1 MSSRYGSS
9 ETSYE
14 DLKARVEH
22 DLNKEL
28 GEDSPRADTSSSEY
42 HTFRED
48 NLPGH
53 LSLYER
59 AAKFAGSVIA
69 VSPGKKRDE
78 LQEQLDTAHL
88 TCSPSDVLSLSVLFP
103 FVVFLSAAII
113 SVGLPLGLGAA
124 PFYSAGGSLSSLPLY
139 YLIFSMILA
148 GMSYVPLARMPYFL
162 AQRHRQR
169 ASNQM
174 VVAVFYLVTFMRH
187 TPNLE
192 LALEFAADHIGP
204 PLSFDL
210 KKVLWD
216 VETEKYQ
223 TVSES
228 LDEYLV
234 QWRDSAREFIEAM
247 HLIEA
252 SLYESSNSRRVN
264 SLDKSLDVMLEET
277 YEKMLHYAQNLKGP
291 MTMLHML
298 GIILPILGLVI
309 LPLAVSFFDTHW
321 TVIASMYNVLL
332 PLGVF
337 YLGKRIL
344 VSRPTGYG
352 ESETVDQIARESQ
365 AKNPALVA
373 GSLGVLFLIIG
384 LSPIILHAVNPSFEL
399 SFGSFELLGYV
410 EDNSGNLV
418 GPFGLGAG
426 LLSLFVTLGLGLGLG
441 LYFLNKVKESIKI
454 RRRTKQLE
462 QEFASALFQLG
473 NRIGDGIPV
482 ELAFGRVAEVMAGT
496 AGGRFYHQVATNI
509 QKLGMGVDEAI
520 FDRQHGVIKDY
531 PSNLI
536 ESSMKVL
543 VESARKGPQE
553 ASKALMSMSNY
564 IKEMHRVDERLKD
577 LLADVI
583 SSMRSQIN
591 FLLPTIAGIVIGITS
606 MITTVLGQVRA
617 QSEAFGGVQGAGVQL
632 GDMFGIGV
640 PTFYFQIIVGV
651 YVVQVTLILAYLISG
666 IENGVDPLSEDY
678 VRGKSLIL
686 SSSLYVGIA
695 FIIMI
700 LFNVIAGSIITTIN

>member
-1 MSSRYGSS
+1 VSSRYGSK

-14 DLKARVEH
+14 DLRAEVQHRLKQ
-22 DLNKEL
+22 EL
-28 GEDSPRADTSSSEY
+28 AAKKGSDTSSSEY
-42 HTFRED
+42 HTFRKD
-48 NLPGH
+48 NLPSH

-59 AAKFAGSVIA
+59 AANFAGSV
-69 VSPGKKRDE
+69 VSISAGKREKA
-78 LQEQLDTAHL
+78 LQEQLDVAHL
-88 TCSPSDVLSLSVLFP
+88 SCSPGSVLSLSVLFP
-103 FVVFLSAAII
+103 FVVFFVSAVLTVA
-113 SVGLPLGLGAA
+113 LPLVFQANA
-124 PFYSAGGSLSSLPLY
+124 FYASGGSLSALPLY
-139 YLIFSMILA
+139 YLLFSMVLGVMA
-148 GMSYVPLARMPYFL
+148 YVPLANMPYFL

-174 VVAVFYLVTFMRH
+174 VVAVFYIVTFMRH

-216 VETEKYQ
+216 VETETYQ

-228 LDEYLV
+228 LDAYLV
-234 QWRDSAREFIEAM
+234 QWRDSAREFIEAI
-247 HLIEA
+247 HLIQA
-252 SLYESSNSRRVN
+252 SLYETSNDRRVS
-264 SLDKSLDVMLEET
+264 SLDKALEVMLDET
-277 YEKMLHYAQNLKGP
+277 YEKMLHYAQELKGP
-291 MTMLHML
+291 ITMLHML

-321 TVIASMYNVLL
+321 TIIFSLYNVLL

-344 VSRPTGYG
+344 VTRPTGYG
-352 ESETVDQIARESQ
+352 ESETVDRVLTKKASN
-365 AKNPALVA
+365 AALVA
-373 GSLGVLFLIIG
+373 AAAGFALFLVG
-384 LSPIILHAVNPSFEL
+384 VSPLILHAINPSFDV
-399 SFGSFELLGYV
+399 SFGAFELLGYV
-410 EDNSGNLV
+410 EDGSRLV

-426 LLSLFVTLGLGLGLG
+426 LLSLFVTLSLGVGLGW
-441 LYFLNKVKESIKI
+441 YFVNKVKETII
-454 RRRTKQLE
+454 VRRRTKQLE

-473 NRIGDGIPV
+473 NRIGNGVPV
-482 ELAFGRVAEVMAGT
+482 ELAFGRVAEMMEGT
-496 AGGRFYHQVATNI
+496 AAGVFYQRVATNI
-509 QKLGMGVDEAI
+509 QQLGMGVDEAI
-520 FDRQHGVIKDY
+520 FDRQHGVLKDF

-543 VESARKGPQE
+543 VESAKKGPVE

-617 QSEAFGGVQGAGVQL
+617 QSEAFGGVEGAGIQL
-632 GDMFGIGV
+632 TEMFGLGI
-640 PTFYFQIIVGV
+640 PTYYFQIIVGV

-666 IENGVDPLSEDY
+666 IENGVDPVSEDW
-678 VRGKSLIL
+678 VRGRSLLL
-686 SSSLYVGIA
+686 STGLYVVIA
-695 FIIMI
+695 LVVML
-700 LFNVIAGSIITTIN
+700 LFNTIAGSIITTIN